1 MEEKLTFQKETV
13 IKNKKNQKGFT
24 LIELMVVVAIIG
36 VLTLLGLRMYSGQQ
50 DKAKDSLLRGNI
62 ATIHTLIQ
70 SELADNFQ
78 TGLQVWNGIND
89 IFASSGIHIPT
100 GNPQTTNITG
110 VSNSAP
116 SFADNGGWVFVFV
129 DDATTPTEFYINGVK
144 SDESGFVFE
153 NHLKAGK

>member
-36 VLTLLGLRMYSGQQ
+36 VLALLGLRVYSGQQ

-62 ATIHTLIQ
+62 ATIHSLIQ

-89 IFASSGIHIPT
+89 IFVGSGIHIPT
-100 GNPQTTNITG
+100 GNPQTTNISGMGT
-110 VSNSAP
+110 SEPAFTN
-116 SFADNGGWVFVFV
+116 NGGWVFVFV

-153 NHLKAGK
+153 NHLIARK

>member
-36 VLTLLGLRMYSGQQ
+36 VLALLGLRMYSGQQ
-50 DKAKDSLLRGNI
+50 DKAKNSLLRGNI
-62 ATIHTLIQ
+62 ATMHTLIQ
-70 SELADNFQ
+70 SELADNSQ
-78 TGLQVWNGIND
+78 TGLQVWNKIND
-89 IFASSGIHIPT
+89 IFAGSGIHIPT
-100 GNPQTTNITG
+100 GNPQTTNTTG

-116 SFADNGGWVFVFV
+116 SFANNGGWVFVFV

-144 SDESGFVFE
+144 SDESGFVFP
-153 NHLKAGK
+153 NHLIAKK

>member
-1 MEEKLTFQKETV
+1 MEEKLTFQKVTV

-36 VLTLLGLRMYSGQQ
+36 ILALLGLRVYSGQQ
-50 DKAKDSLLRGNI
+50 DRAKDSLLRGNI

-89 IFASSGIHIPT
+89 IFADSGIHIPT

-116 SFADNGGWVFVFV
+116 SFANNGGWVFVFV
-129 DDATTPTEFYINGVK
+129 DDASTPTEFYINGVK

-153 NHLKAGK
+153 NHLIARK